1 MSLDTVIKSGLAA
14 VISAAAL
21 SAVPATVTAQ
31 GYDAPPPGSYW
42 QSCRNVRTERVNGGA
57 LLSAECRDVR
67 GTWRGSTLRFSDCRG
82 EIENRDGQLTC
93 YMGGGYNGGSYGG
106 GGGYNGGSYGNG
118 GYGNGGYGNGGY
130 GNGGY
135 NGGGYGNGGYNNGG
149 YGGDRPRPVSGGN
162 MTLFTGPNFAGGA
175 FGTSREITNL
185 PRQYNDQAMSLKIG
199 RGAWEGC
206 PHSDFRGRCQ
216 VFDRDVPDLNRFGM
230 AQSISSMRQ
239 VR

>member
-14 VISAAAL
+14 VIGAAAL

-42 QSCRNVRTERVNGGA
+42 QSCRNVRTERVNGGS

-67 GTWRGSTLRFSDCRG
+67 GAWRGSTLRFSDCRG

-93 YMGGGYNGGSYGG
+93 YMGGGYNGGGYGSG
-106 GGGYNGGSYGNG
+106 GNYNGGGYGSGGYGNG

-135 NGGGYGNGGYNNGG
+135 NNGGYGN
-149 YGGDRPRPVSGGN
+149 DRPRPVSGGN

-199 RGAWEGC
+199 RGAWEVC
-206 PHSDFRGRCQ
+206 TDSDFRGRCQ

>member
-14 VISAAAL
+14 VIAAAAL

-57 LLSAECRDVR
+57 LLSAECRDMR
-67 GTWRGSTLRFSDCRG
+67 GAWRGSTLRFSDCRG
-82 EIENRDGQLTC
+82 EIENRDGQLNC
-93 YMGGGYNGGSYGG
+93 YMGGGYNGGGYGNG
-106 GGGYNGGSYGNG
+106 GSYNGGSYGNG
-118 GYGNGGYGNGGY
+118 GYGNGSYGNGGY

-135 NGGGYGNGGYNNGG
+135 NGGYGNGGYGGG
-149 YGGDRPRPVSGGN
+149 YRNSRPRPVSGGN

-199 RGAWEGC
+199 RGAWEVC
-206 PHSDFRGRCQ
+206 TDSDFRGRCQ